1 MLETSIHL
9 FERRKLQSYADDG
22 IVLTCGKEGAVAATK
37 SVIEQALVCQA
48 LSEAIEGD
56 TGARLASRCA
66 ELASAIDE
74 ALSTIVPADI
84 VEALA
89 KSPVLYWAGP
99 NDGVAEELT
108 LKTNEI
114 TRKRSHYLE
123 GTYAVH
129 VRNESRKTSNDQ
141 KMTTTY

>member
-1 MLETSIHL
+1 MAVKSQKIVII
-9 FERRKLQSYADDG
+9 FVDRKLQSYADDG
-22 IVLTCGKEGAVAATK
+22 IVLKCGKEGAVAATK

-48 LSEAIEGD
+48 LSEAVEGD
-56 TGARLASRCA
+56 VGNLASRCVD
-66 ELASAIDE
+66 LASAIDE
-74 ALSTIVPADI
+74 ALSTIIPADI
-84 VEALA
+84 IAALV

-129 VRNESRKTSNDQ
+129 VTRRIIR
-141 KMTTTY
+141 